1 MAKFGRYDP
10 RNKKRDRNKN
20 HSQNKDNRIR
30 EVDEK
35 PRFNLK
41 GNNINYALLDGIS
54 EFDDEDNDPSL

>member
-1 MAKFGRYDP
+1 MLWELRQMGILD
-10 RNKKRDRNKN
+10 
-20 HSQNKDNRIR
+20 Q
-30 EVDEK
+30 EK